1 MQLAQDCTNTSCTY
15 QYANIMGLSQ
25 QLHLTGSQY
34 SHASASFYIAVLF
47 FSLANIWLLNRLPVA
62 KCLAVDL
69 LGWGLAT
76 ACHAAL
82 HNNAGLVTLRVI
94 SGAFESGIPPALMLL
109 CSQYFTYDEQ
119 ALRFSYWYSGMSIGQ
134 MAGGLISF
142 AFQHVPETAALSS
155 WKTMFLIL
163 GLLTGA
169 LGVFVLLF
177 VPDNPMDARFL
188 TNDEKV
194 ALLEHIKVNQ
204 TGIENKHFYPGQLVE
219 GLRDLG
225 CWGIFLIII
234 LQASGSGV
242 VTAYSAR
249 ILTSFGYTPKHAA
262 LLNIPSGAVNMLAT
276 LSFGYVV
283 RNYGSRWLINVVGG
297 VVGTTGACL
306 LSFLPQSRKGGLLTG
321 IYLINFLP
329 GATAITFQWL
339 TCNTAGHTKRTY
351 ATAGMN
357 VAFAI
362 GNIIGPETFQAKNAP
377 EYKPAKLTLAI
388 MWAVTIGV
396 AVLCRSYYAMENSI
410 RERKSTGRGQGVTDG
425 TAYAGL
431 TDKQNRNFRYHL

>member
-1 MQLAQDCTNTSCTY
+1 
-15 QYANIMGLSQ
+15 MGLSQ

-94 SGAFESGIPPALMLL
+94 SGAFESGIPPVLMLL

-234 LQASGSGV
+234 LQASGSGLSQLTPQGSSLV
-242 VTAYSAR
+242 SATP
-249 ILTSFGYTPKHAA
+249 LNMPHFSTSH
-262 LLNIPSGAVNMLAT
+262 
-276 LSFGYVV
+276 
-283 RNYGSRWLINVVGG
+283 
-297 VVGTTGACL
+297 
-306 LSFLPQSRKGGLLTG
+306 QGL
-321 IYLINFLP
+321 
-329 GATAITFQWL
+329 
-339 TCNTAGHTKRTY
+339 
-351 ATAGMN
+351 
-357 VAFAI
+357 
-362 GNIIGPETFQAKNAP
+362 
-377 EYKPAKLTLAI
+377 
-388 MWAVTIGV
+388 
-396 AVLCRSYYAMENSI
+396 
-410 RERKSTGRGQGVTDG
+410 
-425 TAYAGL
+425 
-431 TDKQNRNFRYHL
+431 